1 VNAAPRPK
9 RYVLRAIGYF
19 AIAVAGI
26 ALGTVASAHH
36 LNGLNGLAVGIVG
49 IALALAMAS
58 LARAYKTK
66 VPIPRQAR
74 RLIAMSEAMDAGQ
87 PLSGKF
93 RAVLR
98 DPTQGVPVTRWTH
111 GRVKIAPQSLVWL
124 PAIGRA
130 RDLTDAQCAGVR
142 AVDWIYTDMTLSLP
156 SSYKGE
162 NVRVMTLRSGGI
174 DLELAAPAQL
184 IEIIR
189 YSLART
195 TPGDGAAAS

>member
-36 LNGLNGLAVGIVG
+36 LDGLNGLAVGIVG

-66 VPIPRQAR
+66 VPVPRQAR

-98 DPTQGVPVTRWTH
+98 DPTQGVPVT
-111 GRVKIAPQSLVWL
+111 
-124 PAIGRA
+124 
-130 RDLTDAQCAGVR
+130 
-142 AVDWIYTDMTLSLP
+142 VDWIYTDMTLSLP